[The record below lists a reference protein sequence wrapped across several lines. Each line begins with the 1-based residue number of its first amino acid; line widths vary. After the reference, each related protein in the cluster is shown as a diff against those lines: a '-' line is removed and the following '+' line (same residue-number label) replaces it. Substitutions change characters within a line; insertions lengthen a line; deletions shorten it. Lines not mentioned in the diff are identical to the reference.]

1 VTGTNSD
8 SQPVRRAAA
17 ARRTGSAGASAT
29 GAASGSATASATGAT
44 AASGPPPGAPT
55 ICLGEVLVEFICERP
70 IDDLTEADAF
80 VPHFGGSPANIAVLA
95 ARQGAHVALAS
106 GTGDDAWGR
115 WLRARLEREG
125 VELSLFGLVQGSET
139 PVAIVAV
146 NARGEPSYQI
156 YGETIATV
164 VHALADRVEDAV
176 GAAAGVFIS
185 SSTLVGPEEREVTMR
200 AREVA
205 LGLGR
210 PVVFDPNLRLQRWR
224 SRTDAAA
231 ACNACVPGTLLVRA
245 NAREAAVMTGEDDP
259 ERSALALLKAG
270 AQMVVITLGPK
281 GAILRGQLRLDV
293 PGRPAAVR
301 STIGAGDVLT
311 GVLLARLATSGFY
324 PSAVAASLPEAVAQ
338 SALACERW
346 GALE

>member
-1 VTGTNSD
+1 VLIDAHPSARITSARVTGTSSD
-8 SQPVRRAAA
+8 SQSVR
-17 ARRTGSAGASAT
+17 GGE
-29 GAASGSATASATGAT
+29 
-44 AASGPPPGAPT
+44 GPPPGAPT
-55 ICLGEVLVEFICERP
+55 ICLGEVLVDFICERA
-70 IDDLTEADAF
+70 IGDLVEADAF
-80 VPHFGGSPANIAVLA
+80 VPHFGGSVANIAVTA
-95 ARQGAHVALAS
+95 ARHGARVALAS
-106 GTGDDAWGR
+106 GAGDDAWGR
-115 WLRARLEREG
+115 WLRGRLERER
-125 VELSLFGLVQGSET
+125 VDLSLFGLLPGSET

-146 NARGEPSYQI
+146 NAAGEPSYQI

-164 VHALADRVEDAV
+164 VHALADRVDDAV
-176 GAAAGVFIS
+176 AGAAGVFMS
-185 SSTLVGPEEREVTMR
+185 SNTLVGPDEREVTMR

-210 PVVFDPNLRLQRWR
+210 AVVFDPNLRLERWR
-224 SRTDAAA
+224 SRAEAAA
-231 ACNACVPGTLLVRA
+231 ACNACVPRAVLVRA
-245 NAREAAVMTGEDDP
+245 NAGEAAVMTGEDDP
-259 ERSALALLKAG
+259 ERAALALLKAG
-270 AQMVVITLGPK
+270 ARMVVITLGPE
-281 GAILRGQLRLDV
+281 GAILRGEMRADV